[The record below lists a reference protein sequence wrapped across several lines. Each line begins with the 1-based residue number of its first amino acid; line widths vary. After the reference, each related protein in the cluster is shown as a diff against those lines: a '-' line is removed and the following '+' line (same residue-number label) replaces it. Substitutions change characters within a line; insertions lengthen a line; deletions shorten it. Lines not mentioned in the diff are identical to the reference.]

1 MNQPLTNKTIHVA
14 TDHAGFDH
22 KEAIVAWLVACGYIV
37 VDHGAKSYDAEDDF
51 PDFIALAAEAVS
63 IRPEE
68 SLGLIFGGSGQ
79 GEAMVANRF
88 PNVRATV
95 FYGGPSDIIELSRAH
110 NDANVLSF
118 GARFV
123 SIEEIKICIIN
134 WLKTP
139 VLKEEKYRRRNQKIE
154 RLTRTLRNL

>member
-1 MNQPLTNKTIHVA
+1 MVP
-14 TDHAGFDH
+14 
-22 KEAIVAWLVACGYIV
+22 
-37 VDHGAKSYDAEDDF
+37 SRMS
-51 PDFIALAAEAVS
+51 LAAAAVS
-63 IRPEE
+63 GAPED

-88 PNVRATV
+88 ANVRATV
-95 FYGGPSDIIELSRAH
+95 YYGGALEIIELSRAH

-123 SIEEIKICIIN
+123 SVEEIKECILL

-139 VLKEEKYRRRNQKIE
+139 VLTDDKYRRRNQKIE
-154 RLTRTLRNL
+154 RITRTLKNI

>member
-1 MNQPLTNKTIHVA
+1 MNQPLTTKIFHVA
-14 TDHAGFDH
+14 TDHAGFEH
-22 KEAIVAWLVACGYIV
+22 KEAIVAWLTYEGYVV
-37 VDHGAKSYDAEDDF
+37 VDHGAKSYDSDDDF
-51 PDFIALAAEAVS
+51 PDFIALAAAAVS
-63 IRPEE
+63 SAPEE

-95 FYGGPSDIIELSRAH
+95 FYGGSSDIIELSRAH

-123 SIEEIKICIIN
+123 SVEEIKISILN